1 MKNAAART
9 EQIIDQPARVRALRK
24 VVETTAD
31 GIWPAIELSRPY
43 IDGTENLPRDGRFF
57 LVGNHTQAGMGEA
70 WLTLSLIHI

>member
-43 IDGTENLPRDGRFF
+43 IDGTERKSPQLLP
-57 LVGNHTQAGMGEA
+57 QEA
-70 WLTLSLIHI
+70 AQVVHDAIESYCPQYDR